1 MGLELNI
8 GIYIEILALHVYA
21 NLEFSFFEK
30 QGVLW
35 LLSSSK

>member
-8 GIYIEILALHVYA
+8 GIYIEILALHACA
-21 NLEFSFFEK
+21 NSGFSFFEE

-35 LLSSSK
+35 P